1 LTMEAGKRRYALLTD
16 GYLADRHAKTAH
28 GMLRYAHDDIVAV
41 VDARFGGRRLS
52 EVLPSLQR
60 SKVAARHRDVPIVR
74 SIAEA
79 LEFSPTSLLVGVAT
93 AGGVLPPHFRAHIL
107 EAVDAGLEIVSGL
120 HEFLADDPELV
131 RRAARSG
138 ARLWDVRRPPAG
150 IPLFSGAAYDV
161 PQIVVLAVGSD
172 CAVGKKSTMIELAA
186 AAQAAGD
193 RVEFVATGQTGIMI
207 SGKGIVVD
215 RVISDFVSG
224 AAEQLVLGVD
234 PSAQYALVEGQGG
247 IVHPAYAAVTLGL
260 LYGCAPDMLVLCH
273 EAGRV
278 TVEDFDIRIPS
289 LSVLRETYEALLA
302 PIKPAAC
309 VAVALNTENLDDEQ
323 ARACIA
329 ETKAEM
335 DLPVDD
341 VVRFGA
347 DQLWRAI
354 RDAARDL
361 PKPAPTPEAAGM
373 RSGAL

>member
-1 LTMEAGKRRYALLTD
+1 MRRYLVFAP
-16 GYLADRHAKTAH
+16 AHFAANAKTAH
-28 GMLRYAHDDIVAV
+28 GVIRYGTDHVVAV
-41 VDARFGGRRLS
+41 VDPTLAGKTVREL
-52 EVLPSLQR
+52 LPHLASD
-60 SKVAARHRDVPIVR
+60 APIVATVR
-74 SIAEA
+74 DGLHHSPSALLIGTAPQGGQLPLDWRAEI
-79 LEFSPTSLLVGVAT
+79 LVA
-93 AGGVLPPHFRAHIL
+93 I
-107 EAVDAGLEIVSGL
+107 DAGLEIVSGL
-120 HEFLADDPELV
+120 HEMLGADIEFSA
-131 RRAARSG
+131 RAAKSG
-138 ARLWDVRRPPAG
+138 TRFWDVRSSPEVR
-150 IPLFSGAAYDV
+150 LFSGEAYDV
-161 PQIVVLAVGSD
+161 PAPVLLTVGSD

-193 RVEFVATGQTGIMI
+193 RAEFVATGQTGIMI

-234 PSAQYALVEGQGG
+234 PSAQYALVEGQGS

-273 EAGRV
+273 QAGRT
-278 TVEDFDIRIPS
+278 TVEDFDIRVPS

-309 VAVALNTENLDDEQ
+309 VAVALNTENLSDEQ

-347 DQLWRAI
+347 DRLWRAI

-361 PKPAPTPEAAGM
+361 AKPAPAPEAAGM